1 MAFWGAD
8 TDQLKTLSTKLQQ
21 GSAEIEK
28 QKSALNSA
36 LQSTNW
42 SGPDADKFRA
52 DWESNHATQLAKIA
66 QALDEAGR
74 QPGGPDAR
82 VRPSWRLTRAP
93 LGQRLTGRV
102 RRRSRD

>member
-28 QKSALNSA
+28 QKSALTSA
-36 LQSTNW
+36 LQSTDW
-42 SGPDADKFRA
+42 KGPDADKFRS
-52 DWESNHATQLAKIA
+52 DWESQHAAQLTKIA

-74 QPGGPDAR
+74 QA
-82 VRPSWRLTRAP
+82 
-93 LGQRLTGRV
+93 
-102 RRRSRD
+102 SRNAQQQEEASHR

>member
-42 SGPDADKFRA
+42 SGPDADKFRGEWDSQHASNLKKVA
-52 DWESNHATQLAKIA
+52 D
-66 QALDEAGR
+66 ALREAG
-74 QPGGPDAR
+74 D
-82 VRPSWRLTRAP
+82 RA
-93 LGQRLTGRV
+93 QKNAEQQQQA
-102 RRRSRD
+102 SN